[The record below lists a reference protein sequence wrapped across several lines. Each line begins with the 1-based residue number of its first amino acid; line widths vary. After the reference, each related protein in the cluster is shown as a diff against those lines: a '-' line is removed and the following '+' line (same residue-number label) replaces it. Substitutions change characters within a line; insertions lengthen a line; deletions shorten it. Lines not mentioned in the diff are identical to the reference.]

1 MGCLS
6 FSSGLVSPWL
16 ATDICYNTSLL
27 PASLSSVSSTSAHW
41 QSRTLFRWMP
51 HFLNSLAA
59 AHTPTVPSSWYGL
72 WPSLLGSRLVPC
84 CQWDQQAQHF
94 LPLHNPLAPQ
104 KKTTAVSE
112 GHEGCQFIH
121 TRHYLSLWSDIPG
134 KLGAEQH
141 GYRLAPIQLSRLDFL
156 FFSDAPRQFKGLYGT
171 FKPLQ
176 SHLIKSHNL
185 PLLNILQL

>member
-1 MGCLS
+1 MLQYFSASSIPELGFLYQCSLTIPYTVQMNAS
-6 FSSGLVSPWL
+6 FSQLSGCCPYTYCALLLVWPLAISPGL
-16 ATDICYNTSLL
+16 KTCSLL
-27 PASLSSVSSTSAHW
+27 PMRSAST
-41 QSRTLFRWMP
+41 TL
-51 HFLNSLAA
+51 
-59 AHTPTVPSSWYGL
+59 
-72 WPSLLGSRLVPC
+72 
-84 CQWDQQAQHF
+84 

-185 PLLNILQL
+185 PPLNILQL